1 MKKDDVKIGGTYFAK
16 VSDKV
21 VPVRIAGEN
30 RHGGWDATNTET
42 GKTVR
47 IKSAQRLRGAV
58 RGGTKAAKAI
68 ATRETTDAGGD
79 DRCSTPGCD
88 GRPTMTHLERRLCDA
103 CWARHCE
110 QQDGGE
116 KREAGDA
123 AVGVEDGASDVPA
136 PTLADL
142 LDAGLADDEANATPV
157 GQPDVAVPL
166 SEALATSDVAQ
177 ANAASWNAVTPKRRR
192 AKTTKDAGEPK
203 PKRTSALDAAAQVL
217 KDAAAPMNCKVM
229 IETMAAKGL
238 WTSPGGKTPAA
249 TLYSAIL
256 REIGEKGD
264 QARFKKTDRG
274 QFAFNG

>member
-68 ATRETTDAGGD
+68 ATRESTEAGAE
-79 DRCSTPGCD
+79 DRCATRGCE
-88 GRPTMTHLERRLCDA
+88 GKPTMTHLERRLCDA

-110 QQDGGE
+110 SESTD
-116 KREAGDA
+116 
-123 AVGVEDGASDVPA
+123 A
-136 PTLADL
+136 PTATDL
-142 LDAGLADDEANATPV
+142 VDAGLAPPPTDAPEANV
-157 GQPDVAVPL
+157 GEMVANDAAVPL
-166 SEALATSDVAQ
+166 GEALATSDVAQ
-177 ANAASWNAVTPKRRR
+177 ANAASWNAVTPKKRR
-192 AKTTKDAGEPK
+192 AKTTSDTGEPK

-217 KDAAAPMNCKVM
+217 KEAAAPMNCKAM

-256 REIGEKGD
+256 REVGEEGE